1 MVDVSRGVLGKA
13 EGPSW
18 GRKEGWSWVLP
29 GEGMPWVLPC
39 ASMLTVGCLLNIV
52 TAYTPQKC
60 LISIQVAG
68 KEGRIS
74 FPEVKGFVGLRSG
87 VSVLN

>member
-1 MVDVSRGVLGKA
+1 MVDVSRSVLGKA

-18 GRKEGWSWVLP
+18 GRKEGW
-29 GEGMPWVLPC
+29 PWVLPC
-39 ASMLTVGCLLNIV
+39 ASMLTVGCLLNMV

-74 FPEVKGFVGLRSG
+74 FPEVKEFVGLRSG
-87 VSVLN
+87 VSILN